1 MKTVKSGSKKGR
13 DTFVVKILN
22 RQNSTWQGNIT
33 WVEGEKSQ
41 NFRSALEMLKL
52 MDEAL
57 EVSTDVEGGQQ

>member
-1 MKTVKSGSKKGR
+1 VKSGIKKGR

>member
-1 MKTVKSGSKKGR
+1 MKSGIKKGR

>member
-1 MKTVKSGSKKGR
+1 MKSGIKKGR
-13 DTFVVKILN
+13 DTFVIKILN